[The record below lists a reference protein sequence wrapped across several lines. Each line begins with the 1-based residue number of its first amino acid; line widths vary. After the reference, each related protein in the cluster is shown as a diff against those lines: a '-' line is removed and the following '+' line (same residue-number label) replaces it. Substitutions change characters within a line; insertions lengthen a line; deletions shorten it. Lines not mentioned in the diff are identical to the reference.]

1 MSLVLLVITLLG
13 VFVISSMFQTKNNKQ
28 VKKDWTSY
36 INAQL
41 NGETRPLY
49 KKVIKNIFNDT
60 ISNKHFQ
67 YRAVNYGSGSGEE
80 DIELIN
86 NGWEVLSIDSCP
98 RSYEIITDKTKNS
111 KGKSIFFQGDF
122 IDAELTNEYDL
133 IMSFYSLPFGK
144 KQDLDKL
151 LKIICVHIK
160 PEGVFVANFFGEE
173 HDFVKKNSAY
183 GISKKELSEK
193 LIHNGFEILELNNQ
207 AYEAKSFSSDGKK
220 INWDVLEVI
229 AKKNK
234 C

>member
-1 MSLVLLVITLLG
+1 MITLLG
-13 VFVISSMFQTKNNKQ
+13 IFVIAPMFQTKNNKQ

-41 NGETRPLY
+41 SGETRPLY
-49 KKVIKNIFNDT
+49 KKVINNFFNNI
-60 ISNKHFQ
+60 ILNKHSQ
-67 YRAVNYGSGSGEE
+67 YRAVNFGSGSGEE
-80 DIELIN
+80 DIELVN
-86 NGWEVLSIDSCP
+86 NGWEVLSVDSCL
-98 RSYEIITDKTKNS
+98 RSYEIIADKTKSS

-122 IDAELTNEYDL
+122 VDAELTKEYDL

-151 LKIICVHIK
+151 LKKICIHIK
-160 PEGVFVANFFGEE
+160 PEGIFVANFFGENHE
-173 HDFVKKNSAY
+173 FVKKNSAY
-183 GISKKELSEK
+183 GLSKKELSEK
-193 LIHNGFEILELNNQ
+193 LIRNGFKILELENQ

-220 INWDVLEVI
+220 INWDVFEVI